1 MPIRR
6 QIIHLFV
13 RFTDCKVCGL
23 LLLIGLGARQIS
35 MPTPVRAQ
43 IDSSDS
49 RQGSASRPSIPLAA
63 ATPVDRTLF
72 EQHCAKCHG
81 TDGAGT
87 PARGLLPEI
96 PDFTEGSWQAQRSDP
111 QLMASIL
118 DGRGQG
124 MPPMR
129 GKISEAR
136 VRGLVGYVRSLDRT
150 IAKSGPRQQKGSEL
164 VSSTERDRLFEQQ
177 MAERRRQYHDLAKAS
192 SGRAPSMAS
201 ESGQHEV
208 TRQLTPSTPGAP
220 TFRELFAQRCVKCHG
235 ADGTGNKTRDRLP
248 EIPDFSDTR
257 WQSRRADSN
266 LETSILDGKG
276 DDMPP

>member
-1 MPIRR
+1 
-6 QIIHLFV
+6 
-13 RFTDCKVCGL
+13 
-23 LLLIGLGARQIS
+23 
-35 MPTPVRAQ
+35 
-43 IDSSDS
+43 
-49 RQGSASRPSIPLAA
+49 
-63 ATPVDRTLF
+63 
-72 EQHCAKCHG
+72 
-81 TDGAGT
+81 
-87 PARGLLPEI
+87 
-96 PDFTEGSWQAQRSDP
+96 
-111 QLMASIL
+111 MASIL

-276 DDMPP
+276 DDMPPQRGKISDEQAHGLVRYVRAFAPTKGKSKQEEKESPSQSKPTLPDPPLTPFEERELSAAPTAGAKRVPPGVCKAPRQRRRLRRHLGPLMSRNSSGANV